1 MSVHSKFMQLIS
13 EANMHMQLISTVAN
27 GKNGNNNMTGIA
39 N

>member
-1 MSVHSKFMQLIS
+1 MQLIS
-13 EANMHMQLISTVAN
+13 EANMHTQLINTVAN